1 MGPPRERRKIT
12 ATTRDIE
19 SRNDSEQLSEPN
31 PVNVPDSVSPNT
43 NQIRANQ
50 TVLSN
55 NTNNDNQSSTLLNID
70 YARLAREIV
79 RLQAGPT
86 STNVTTPVHSV
97 PSTTIGNSIDHRDN
111 MLSIKL
117 WKLTLESVQQLF
129 PGNTD
134 VDCIG
139 IVLLASLVELG

>member
-1 MGPPRERRKIT
+1 VT
-12 ATTRDIE
+12 
-19 SRNDSEQLSEPN
+19 
-31 PVNVPDSVSPNT
+31 VPDSVSPNT

-70 YARLAREIV
+70 YARL
-79 RLQAGPT
+79 
-86 STNVTTPVHSV
+86 
-97 PSTTIGNSIDHRDN
+97 
-111 MLSIKL
+111 
-117 WKLTLESVQQLF
+117 ESVQQLF

-139 IVLLASLVELG
+139 IVLLASLVALG